1 MIDLGFN
8 TNNLGIK
15 MITLENAVE
24 LARPWAVK
32 LFEEKILP
40 FILHKGA
47 DVYRKEKNLIRL
59 KYQMSDYLA
68 RTRAQCSIINSL
80 AFPNILKKISDIYV
94 PLTLSTLDSREENEY
109 IVHRGDAFLSQFSKV
124 LVIDNAGMGK
134 STLMKKIVMDTIDY
148 SEKIPIYIEL
158 RTLTDNPIAEQI
170 NALIGLESTLDTST
184 LKKIPFIYF
193 FDGVD
198 EIPFDIKND
207 LIKRIKV
214 FSDEMVNAKI
224 IITSRPDQSL
234 LELHSFNRFKIKP
247 LDIEQSYS
255 LIRLYDANSSKIGN
269 SLILSNKLIAE
280 IRSMRERDNAAIL
293 DFLTTPLYVSLL
305 FCSYKYKPVIPRRK
319 DLFYSQVFEALFET
333 HDLSK
338 ETGYVRR
345 KESGLD
351 ITDFSIILR
360 RLAFWCLKNNGRLE
374 FSRAELESVLN
385 DITKKLKGVSV
396 KPIHFINDLIYT
408 VPLFIKEGSLY
419 RWSHK
424 SLMEYFCAEFICIE
438 VKDKRDEL
446 LIKIYESNSAVK
458 FKNIIELCSDIDYA
472 SFRKSILHK
481 CLVEYFVHSKNMMHL
496 NFLSD
501 CDKEIWASISFFSDL
516 RLLLTPYSNANL
528 GDFDF
533 LDGKISS
540 HTSFESNF
548 IGFRDFITHITY
560 PVSLKSTVFE
570 ILRLKSP
577 ECFFKEKD
585 YFNRLSIDSLK
596 IPENVIISTKDGFV
610 KTYNNDVIPDI
621 IGILLQFRHT
631 LVIPVIHKLS
641 AIKVLDDI
649 TADTSNGVNDL
660 LDGFD

>member
-472 SFRKSILHK
+472 SFRKAILHK
-481 CLVEYFVHSKNMMHL
+481 CLVEYFVHSKNMMHF

-533 LDGKISS
+533 FDGKISS

>member
-1 MIDLGFN
+1 
-8 TNNLGIK
+8 

-40 FILHKGA
+40 FIFHKGA
-47 DVYRKEKNLIRL
+47 ELYKKEKSVIKL

-68 RTRAQCSIINSL
+68 KVNAQCSIINSL
-80 AFPNILKKISDIYV
+80 AFPNILKKVSDIYV
-94 PLTLSTLDSREENEY
+94 PLTLSTLDSREEKEY
-109 IVHRGDAFLSQFSKV
+109 IVKRGDSFLNQFAKI
-124 LVIDNAGMGK
+124 LIIDNAGMGK

-148 SEKIPIYIEL
+148 SKEIPIYIEL
-158 RTLTDNPIAEQI
+158 RTLTNNSIAEQI
-170 NALIGLESTLDTST
+170 NKLIGLDNINDNSA

-193 FDGVD
+193 LDGVD

-207 LIKRIKV
+207 IIKRIKI
-214 FSDEMVNAKI
+214 FSDEMANSKI

-247 LDIEQSYS
+247 LDISQSYD

-269 SLILSNKLIAE
+269 SLILSNKLISE
-280 IRSMRERDNAAIL
+280 IKSMRERDNTAIL

-374 FSRAELESVLN
+374 FGRAELESVLT
-385 DITKKLKGVSV
+385 DIIEKLKGVSV
-396 KPIHFINDLIYT
+396 KPILFINDLTYS

-446 LIKIYESNSAVK
+446 LLKLYESNSAVK

-481 CLVEYFVHSKNMMHL
+481 CLVEYFEHSKKIENI
-496 NFLSD
+496 NTLSEW
-501 CDKEIWASISFFSDL
+501 DKEIWASISFFSDL
-516 RLLLTPYSNANL
+516 RLLLTPYSNASL
-528 GDFDF
+528 GDFDIF
-533 LDGKISS
+533 DENISS
-540 HTSFESNF
+540 HSSFENSF

-560 PVSLKSTVFE
+560 PLSLKSTVFE
-570 ILRLKSP
+570 ILRLKNP
-577 ECFFKEKD
+577 EYFFRESD
-585 YFNRLSIDSLK
+585 YFNRLSFDTLEL
-596 IPENVIISTKDGFV
+596 PENVIISTQNGLV
-610 KTYNNDVIPDI
+610 RAYSNNVIPDI
-621 IGILLQFRHT
+621 ISILLQFRHT
-631 LVIPVIHKLS
+631 LMIPVIHRLS

-649 TADTSNGVNDL
+649 TSDTSNGVNDL